1 MKTSQKGI
9 DLIKSFESLELKA
22 YRCPAGV
29 LTIGYGHTGSD
40 VKPNSVINI
49 LEAEALLKKDLA
61 VAESVVNNVNDRL
74 LHNFKLNQNQFDAL
88 VSFVYNLGSGNFDK
102 STLKRLVIANPRDS
116 KIKDAFGMWIKAN
129 GRPLAGLIRRREAEA
144 NLYFS

>member
-22 YRCPAGV
+22 YKCPAGV

-49 LEAEALLKKDLA
+49 FQAEELLKKDLA
-61 VAESVVNNVNDRL
+61 IAESTVNRIPG
-74 LHNFKLNQNQFDAL
+74 LNQNQFDAL

-102 STLKRLVIANPRDS
+102 STLKRLVIANPRDP
-116 KIKDAFGMWIKAN
+116 KIREAFGMWIKA
-129 GRPLAGLIRRREAEA
+129 GGKPLAGLIRRREAEA